1 MKRFTERT
9 VIVTGAGSGIGAAS
23 VKRLLDEGA
32 TVVAVDVTQ
41 AGVDAATGTS
51 ANPSL
56 VHGAVLDVCDH
67 DAVIALVAKMRQK
80 LGHLNGLINCAGI
93 TGVGSIIDTDPQMH
107 RKIMAVNLD
116 GTINMCQAFVQAVK
130 DDKGPRAIVNISSG
144 AGILGVPNRLSYVA
158 SKFGISGITKSM
170 SPELGPLG
178 IRVNAVAPG
187 VTRTPLMEYALKD
200 PVKAK
205 AILAAHPIGRIGE
218 PEEIAAV
225 IVFLLS
231 DDASFM
237 TGSVVS
243 VDGGQTACL

>member
-1 MKRFTERT
+1 MKRFFERT

-41 AGVDAATGTS
+41 AGVEAATALSTDS
-51 ANPSL
+51 SR

-67 DAVIALVAKMRQK
+67 VAVSALVAKMREK
-80 LGHLNGLINCAGI
+80 LGTLNGLINCAGI
-93 TGVGSIIDTDPQMH
+93 TGIGSIIDTDPEMH

-130 DDKGPRAIVNISSG
+130 DDQGPRAIVNISSG

-170 SPELGPLG
+170 SPELGPFG

-205 AILAAHPIGRIGE
+205 AILVAHPIGRIGE

>member
-1 MKRFTERT
+1 MKRFDGRT
-9 VIVTGAGSGIGAAS
+9 VVITGAGSGIGAAS
-23 VKRLLDEGA
+23 MKRLLDEGA

-41 AGVDAATGTS
+41 AGVDAAIAS
-51 ANPSL
+51 AADTDR
-56 VHGAVLDVCDH
+56 VYGAVLDVCDH
-67 DAVIALVAKMRQK
+67 DAAVALLAEMRDK
-80 LGHLNGLINCAGI
+80 FGGLNGLINCAGI
-93 TGVGSIIDTDPQMH
+93 TGAGSIVDTVPDKH
-107 RKIMAVNLD
+107 RQIMAVNLD
-116 GTINMCQAFVQAVK
+116 GTINMCQAFVLAVK
-130 DDKGPRAIVNISSG
+130 DETGPRAIVNISSG
-144 AGILGVPNRLSYVA
+144 AGLLGVPNRLSYVA

-187 VTRTPLMEYALKD
+187 MTKTPLIEYMMND
-200 PVKAK
+200 PENVARFNAK
-205 AILAAHPIGRIGE
+205 HPIGRIGE

-225 IVFLLS
+225 IVFLLT

>member
-1 MKRFTERT
+1 MKRFDARN
-9 VIVTGAGSGIGAAS
+9 VIVTGAGSGIGAAT

-41 AGVDAATGTS
+41 AGVDAVIAT
-51 ANPSL
+51 AADPSR

-67 DAVIALVAKMRQK
+67 DAAIALVSEMRK
-80 LGHLNGLINCAGI
+80 RLGSLYGLINCAGI
-93 TGVGSIIDTDPQMH
+93 TGIGSIIDSEPEKH

-130 DDKGPRAIVNISSG
+130 LDTGPRSIVNISSG

-170 SPELGPLG
+170 SPELGPYG

-187 VTRTPLMEYALKD
+187 VTRTPLMDYALKD
-200 PVKAK
+200 PIKAK
-205 AILAAHPIGRIGE
+205 AILDAHPIGRLGE

-225 IVFLLS
+225 IVFLLT

-237 TGSVVS
+237 TGSIVS

>member
-1 MKRFTERT
+1 MKRFEGRT
-9 VIVTGAGSGIGAAS
+9 VVVTGAGSGIGAAS
-23 VKRLLDEGA
+23 VKRLLAEGA

-41 AGVDAATGTS
+41 AGVDAALS
-51 ANPSL
+51 IAAEEDQI
-56 VHGAVLDVCDH
+56 HGAVLDVCDH
-67 DAVIALVAKMRQK
+67 PGTVELLAEMREK
-80 LGHLNGLINCAGI
+80 LGGLNGLINCAGI
-93 TGVGSIIDTDPQMH
+93 TGEGSIVDTDPEKH

-116 GTINMCQAFVQAVK
+116 GTINMCQAFVLAVQ
-130 DDKGPRAIVNISSG
+130 DDSGPRAIVNISSG
-144 AGILGVPNRLSYVA
+144 AGVLGVPNRLSYVA

-187 VTRTPLMEYALKD
+187 MTRTPLVEYMMED
-200 PVKAK
+200 PAAVARINAK
-205 AILAAHPIGRIGE
+205 HPIGRIGY

-225 IVFLLS
+225 IVFLLT